1 MVRPTKPQA
10 MPAGLEIW
18 TVYNDKTSD
27 YPGQFVARLFLND
40 QPTTVV
46 MFAPDLG
53 TIRSRLRNKGFT
65 RLPRQ
70 EADDP
75 VIVEVWL

>member
-1 MVRPTKPQA
+1 MTRPTKPQQ

-18 TVYNDKTSD
+18 TVYNDRTSD
-27 YPGQFVARLFLND
+27 HPGQFVARLFHND
-40 QPTTVV
+40 QPTTVI
-46 MFAPDLG
+46 
-53 TIRSRLRNKGFT
+53 IRSRLRNKGFT

>member
-1 MVRPTKPQA
+1 MPRPTKPMA
-10 MPAGLEIW
+10 LRPGLEIW
-18 TVYNDKTSD
+18 AVYSDQTTD
-27 YPGQFVARLFLND
+27 YPGRFPARLFIND
-40 QPTTVV
+40 QPTTTVLV
-46 MFAPDLG
+46 ADSLQA
-53 TIRSRLRNKGFT
+53 IRKQLSNKGFT

>member
-1 MVRPTKPQA
+1 MPRPTKPQA
-10 MPAGLEIW
+10 MMPGLEIW
-18 TVYNDKTSD
+18 TVYSDQTSD
-27 YPGQFVARLFLND
+27 FPGVFVARLFLND
-40 QPTTVV
+40 QATTVH
-46 MFAPDLG
+46 FTAPDLA

>member
-1 MVRPTKPQA
+1 MTRPTKPQA
-10 MPAGLEIW
+10 MMPGLEIW
-18 TVYNDKTSD
+18 TVYNDQTSD
-27 YPGQFVARLFLND
+27 HPGQFVARLFIND
-40 QPTTVV
+40 MPTTVAIL
-46 MFAPDLG
+46 APDLN

>member
-1 MVRPTKPQA
+1 MARPTKPMALPQ
-10 MPAGLEIW
+10 GLEIW
-18 TVYNDKTSD
+18 TVYNDQTSD
-27 YPGQFVARLFLND
+27 LPGLFVARLFLND
-40 QPTTVV
+40 QATTVH
-46 MFAPDLG
+46 FTAPDLD
-53 TIRSRLRNKGFT
+53 TIRRRLRNKGFT